1 MTTRIVLV
9 DDHRVVARSL
19 KAFLE
24 SFAGLQVVGTA
35 ASGEDVLARLD
46 EWEPDIIIQDLLLPG
61 GLDGVETTR
70 RVMRRAPQVKVIVL
84 TASTDE
90 ARMLGA
96 LRAGALGYVRKDAEP
111 EVLLDAVRAVAAGRR
126 FVDAPAQPPS
136 EELTARERDV
146 LVRLTRGSSN
156 REIAEQ
162 LGVGEE
168 TVKTHVAHLLS
179 KLGAD
184 NRVQALARALKLG
197 LVALDQLE

>member
-46 EWEPDIIIQDLLLPG
+46 EWAPDIIIQDLLLPG